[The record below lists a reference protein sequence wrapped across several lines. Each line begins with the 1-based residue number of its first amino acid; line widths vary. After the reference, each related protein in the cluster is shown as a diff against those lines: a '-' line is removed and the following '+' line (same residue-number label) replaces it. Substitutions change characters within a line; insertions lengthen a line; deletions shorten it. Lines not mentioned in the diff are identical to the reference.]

1 MSERDKLDILLY
13 NTYINISDENRC
25 TDRLK
30 LIAKHYKVNVDYIHN
45 RYLWL
50 VNMGI
55 DPNYCHLDE
64 NHTLVYRLFDE
75 YNKMLNENN
84 IEYYYTSGILA
95 YLLVDKDLERY
106 HHDLDIFINMEHLEK
121 LEQICDNYNF
131 SFKRK
136 IGDRGDGT
144 KRVMLKMYYKDI
156 VDIPI
161 TVFMYVREKDDSIT
175 QKDYFIDENNRELV
189 EYIHNSPLISKLS
202 FSEFPKNHNG
212 IRYYSITPEALFL
225 CKTGNR
231 PKDIYDCTVFN
242 NIIDK
247 NKLEE
252 LSEAFK
258 YNLPNN
264 IVEASNDEFSNYIF
278 KNNGPEKIK
287 VSKNVLTKHD

>member
-13 NTYINISDENRC
+13 NTYINMSDENRC
-25 TDRLK
+25 TDRLE
-30 LIAKHYKVNVDYIHN
+30 LIAKHYKVNVDYLHD

-64 NHTLVYRLFDE
+64 NHALVYRIFDE

-95 YLLVDKDLERY
+95 YLLVDRDLERY

-121 LEQICDNYNF
+121 LERICDDYNF
-131 SFKRK
+131 LFERK
-136 IGDRGDGT
+136 IGERVDGT

-161 TVFMYVREKDDSIT
+161 TVFMYVKEKDGSIT
-175 QKDYFIDENNRELV
+175 QKDYFIDENNRKLV

-202 FSEFPKNHNG
+202 FSEIPKNHNG
-212 IRYYSITPEALFL
+212 IQYYTITPEALFL
-225 CKTGNR
+225 CKTDNR
-231 PKDIYDCTVFN
+231 PKDIYDCTIFSD
-242 NIIDK
+242 IIDK
-247 NKLEE
+247 NKLEK
-252 LSEAFK
+252 LKEAFK

-264 IVEASNDEFSNYIF
+264 IVEVSNDEFSNYIF
-278 KNNGPEKIK
+278 KNNEPEKIK
-287 VSKNVLTKHD
+287 VSKKVLSKHD

>member
-1 MSERDKLDILLY
+1 M
-13 NTYINISDENRC
+13 SDENRC
-25 TDRLK
+25 TDRLE
-30 LIAKHYKVNVDYIHN
+30 LIAEHYKVNVDYLHN

-50 VNMGI
+50 VNMEI
-55 DPNYCHLDE
+55 DPNYYHLDE
-64 NHTLVYRLFDE
+64 NHALIYRIFDE

-106 HHDLDIFINMEHLEK
+106 HHDLDIFVNMEHLEK
-121 LEQICDNYNF
+121 LEHISDNYNF

-144 KRVMLKMYYKDI
+144 KRIMLKMYYKDI

-161 TVFMYVREKDDSIT
+161 TVFMYAKEKDGSIT
-175 QKDYFIDENNRELV
+175 QKDYFIDKNNRKFV
-189 EYIHNSPLISKLS
+189 EYIYNSPLISKLS
-202 FSEFPKNHNG
+202 FSEIPKNHNG
-212 IRYYSITPEALFL
+212 IQYYSITPEALFL
-225 CKTGNR
+225 CKAGNR
-231 PKDIYDCTVFN
+231 PKDIYDCTVFS
-242 NIIDK
+242 NIVDK

-252 LSEAFK
+252 LSKAFK

-264 IVEASNDEFSNYIF
+264 IVEANNDNFSNYIF

-287 VSKNVLTKHD
+287 VSKRVLIKRD